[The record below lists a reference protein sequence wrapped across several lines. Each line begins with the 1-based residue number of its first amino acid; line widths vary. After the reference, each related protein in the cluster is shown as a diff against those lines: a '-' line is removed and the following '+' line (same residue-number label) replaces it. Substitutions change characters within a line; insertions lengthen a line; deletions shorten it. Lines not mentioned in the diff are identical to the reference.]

1 MKFQTGKD
9 LLTVAI
15 DKGPCINKGWWHVDW
30 PPKEGVEDQK
40 KEEEE
45 QENTMKRKKNDS
57 AKHKKSRDA
66 KQIALEA
73 KLQKNPSL
81 KSQLKIRG

>member
-1 MKFQTGKD
+1 
-9 LLTVAI
+9 
-15 DKGPCINKGWWHVDW
+15 
-30 PPKEGVEDQK
+30 
-40 KEEEE
+40 
-45 QENTMKRKKNDS
+45 MKRKKNDS